1 MKRIAHNKLKK
12 SRKQLAERL
21 TAQRLRVAMTQM
33 ELATLAGVDR
43 KTINRIENEHFSPS
57 IETLLR
63 LATVLKVTPAR
74 LLIGIEVGK

>member
-1 MKRIAHNKLKK
+1 MKHIPRNKLMA
-12 SRKQLAERL
+12 SRKQLAHRL
-21 TAQRLRVAMTQM
+21 TTRRLKVAMTQM

-63 LATVLKVTPAR
+63 LAAVLKVTPAR

>member
-1 MKRIAHNKLKK
+1 MKRIPRNKLKK

-21 TAQRLRVAMTQM
+21 TAQRLKVAMTQL

-63 LATVLKVTPAR
+63 LATVL
-74 LLIGIEVGK
+74 IGIEVGK

>member
-1 MKRIAHNKLKK
+1 MKRIPRNKLKK

-21 TAQRLRVAMTQM
+21 TAQRLKVAMTQL

>member
-1 MKRIAHNKLKK
+1 MKRIARNKLVR
-12 SRKQLAERL
+12 SRKQLAHRL
-21 TAQRLRVAMTQM
+21 TAQRLKVAMTQL

-63 LATVLKVTPAR
+63 LATVLKITPAR